1 MKKFILLSAL
11 LIFIS
16 TGISIA
22 QLTPA
27 SVEGISPK
35 RNITFT
41 DPITNQSVTRTVGL
55 FYGKIYN
62 PNSGPDVCFYSI
74 DVSKAASN
82 CLPNFDYVDD
92 STGILP
98 SRVCYILYNYYP
110 AATGP
115 GQLSN
120 LANESGAIQAVI
132 WHYMN
137 GLDLNTITSSTVR
150 NRANAIKTNIDANGN
165 NCVVP
170 EVIKIVPDFDPDF
183 FIIET
188 KNDAGTGVAVNGI
201 QLTITEGSLSTY
213 TVNTDASGVSDP
225 VQVIGTGTGT
235 ITATADNIILPKG
248 RIFRHINNEC
258 PKVVLACPGPGE
270 LRVYSDW
277 GALPVELTSFSSSVN
292 NNNVSLNWITASEL
306 NNSGFDIE
314 RMSVATGEWKVA
326 GNVLGNGTTLNSS
339 EYTFTDKN
347 VTSGRYNYRL
357 KQIDFNGNFE
367 YFNLSNEVE
376 IGTPSKF
383 ELSQNYPNPFNPETR
398 IKYELPN
405 DGFVSIKVF
414 DNSGKE
420 VAVLVNDNVSA
431 GYHTINFK
439 ASNLS
444 SGIYFYKLETAG
456 FVKVMK
462 MALVK

>member
-1 MKKFILLSAL
+1 MKKFILLAVL

-41 DPITNQSVTRTVGL
+41 DPITNQSETRTVGL

-74 DVSKAASN
+74 DISKAASN
-82 CLPNFDYVDD
+82 CLPNFNYVDD

-137 GLDLNTITSSTVR
+137 GLDLNSITSSTVR
-150 NRANAIKTNIDANGN
+150 NRANAIKTNVDINGN
-165 NCVVP
+165 TCVVP
-170 EVIKIVPDFDPDF
+170 EVLKIVPDFDPDF
-183 FIIET
+183 FLIET
-188 KNDAGTGVAVNGI
+188 KNDAGSGVAVNGI

-213 TVNTDASGVSDP
+213 TVNTDASGFSDP
-225 VQVIGTGTGT
+225 IQVIGTGVGT

-248 RIFRHINNEC
+248 RIFRHVNNDC

-277 GALPVELTSFSSSVN
+277 GALPVELSSFSSTVL
-292 NNNVSLNWITASEL
+292 NNNVILNWVTASEL

-314 RMSVATGEWKVA
+314 RMSLATGDWKVA
-326 GNVLGNGTTLNSS
+326 GNVSGNGTTLLSS
-339 EYTFTDKN
+339 DYTFTDKN
-347 VTSGRYNYRL
+347 ITSGRYNYRI

-367 YFNLSNEVE
+367 FFNLSNEVE

-383 ELSQNYPNPFNPETR
+383 ELSQNYPNPFNPETK

-420 VAVLVNDNVSA
+420 VAILVNENVSA
-431 GYHTINFK
+431 GYHTVNFK
-439 ASNLS
+439 ASSLS
-444 SGIYFYKLETAG
+444 SGIYFYKFETEG

>member
-1 MKKFILLSAL
+1 MKKILLLVAL
-11 LIFIS
+11 LISIS
-16 TGISIA
+16 NGISIA

-35 RNITFT
+35 RNITFI
-41 DPITNQSVTRTVGL
+41 DPITNQSETRTVGL
-55 FYGKIYN
+55 CYGKIYN

-74 DVSKAASN
+74 DIIKAPSS

-137 GLDLNTITSSTVR
+137 GLDLNSITSTAVR
-150 NRANAIKTNIDANGN
+150 NRANAIKTNVDVNGN
-165 NCVVP
+165 NSVVP

-183 FIIET
+183 FFIET
-188 KNDAGTGVAVNGI
+188 KNDAGSGVAVNGI

-213 TVNTDASGVSDP
+213 TVNTDASGISDP
-225 VQVIGTGTGT
+225 IQVIGTGVGT

-248 RIFRHINNEC
+248 RIFRHINNDC

-314 RMSVATGEWKVA
+314 RMSVTTGEWKVA

-339 EYTFTDKN
+339 EYTYTDKN
-347 VTSGRYNYRL
+347 VTSGRYSYRL

-367 YFNLSNEVE
+367 YFNLTNEVE

-383 ELSQNYPNPFNPETR
+383 ELSQNYPNPFNPETK

-405 DGFVSIKVF
+405 DGFVSIRVF

-420 VAVLVNDNVSA
+420 VAVLVNNNVSA
-431 GYHTINFK
+431 GYHTVNFK
-439 ASNLS
+439 ASSLS
-444 SGIYFYKLETAG
+444 SGIYFYRLETPG